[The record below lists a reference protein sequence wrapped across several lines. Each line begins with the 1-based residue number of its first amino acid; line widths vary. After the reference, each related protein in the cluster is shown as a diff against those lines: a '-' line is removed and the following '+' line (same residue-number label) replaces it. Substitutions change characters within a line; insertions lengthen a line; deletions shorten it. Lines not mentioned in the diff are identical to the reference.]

1 MKKEIN
7 VTNRKS
13 AFVELK
19 DYCVGSMGKD
29 KEKEGHFL
37 EVTEWSNGEG
47 YDIHIFD
54 SEGERQL
61 HFSYGQ
67 FDAIK
72 ACIKVIDKSDRKK

>member
-1 MKKEIN
+1 MKKEIE

-13 AFVELK
+13 TFVELK

-54 SEGERQL
+54 SQGERQIQL
-61 HFSYGQ
+61 SWGQ
-67 FDAIK
+67 FEAMRKCIK
-72 ACIKVIDKSDRKK
+72 AIDKTSHTK

>member
-47 YDIHIFD
+47 YDIHIND
-54 SEGERQL
+54 SEGERQI
-61 HFSYGQ
+61 HVSYGQ

-72 ACIKVIDKSDRKK
+72 ACIKVIDKPHFKK

>member
-1 MKKEIN
+1 MKKEIK

-37 EVTEWSNGEG
+37 EVTEWSNWEG
-47 YDIHIFD
+47 YDIHIHD
-54 SEGERQL
+54 SEGERQIHL
-61 HFSYGQ
+61 SYGQ

-72 ACIKVIDKSDRKK
+72 KCVKVIDKTHNKK